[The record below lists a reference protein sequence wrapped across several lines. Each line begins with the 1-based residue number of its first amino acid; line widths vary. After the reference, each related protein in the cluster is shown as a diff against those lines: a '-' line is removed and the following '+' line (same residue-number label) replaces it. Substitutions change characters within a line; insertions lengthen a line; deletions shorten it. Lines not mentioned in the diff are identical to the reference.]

1 MKSLKTNLSKAI
13 IAFAVLCIATTISL
27 DAQVKRVL
35 LEQHTGAWC
44 GWCTDGSYV
53 MDKLIEKYPDRVVGV
68 KWHNGDAMAIPEQGQ
83 FSQIFGITGYPTGTV
98 DRKRFG
104 NSVALSR
111 GAWTQA
117 AEQSMLEE
125 PVVDVKTEY
134 SYDAATQMISITVRA
149 TVLKNDSRQLA
160 FNAMILED
168 NCTGTGSQWDQKN
181 SLSGNPNFV
190 GHPYYD
196 QPTTIVGYKHMKV
209 VRKIFG
215 GVLGSTEKFPA
226 TVTAGQQYTQTF
238 TFKKD
243 ASWKV
248 ENLYGIGFVQA
259 FVTQGTSLLDG
270 SILNV
275 AEAGKLEVRASIALD
290 NRNLLL
296 TQGQEFTQ
304 NVKIRNPQ
312 DFNIQVRLTTGQLP
326 SGWTASFV
334 QQTLAVPAKG
344 EATANMRILAPAGR
358 ATFQSIPFTV
368 TPIAT
373 QPDATVIDASSSVN
387 VLTDNTKYI
396 FVGLN
401 PKVSQFSNII
411 ANTEPYKDKTVILPG
426 DHTLLEAYPANLF
439 EFVGFASDLNS
450 RGAFATGDAVAKVY
464 RDYIR
469 ACIENGTR
477 VLIASELELYYGT
490 RWTSA
495 SNDAKQL
502 FASFGIEAASDPIP
516 LITFNSQGQITGYLT
531 ADLKGIASDPITN
544 GMAYKINLDAPNDAN
559 RRTYYCDN
567 IRITNT
573 SIASPILNYT
583 DASGNVT
590 GIAGA
595 KMVFPNTR
603 MVFLSYGFESTPDN
617 VRNDLANKIM
627 TWLFSTQT
635 NEGAKITATSADI
648 KFGEITEGNKQ
659 VTVKIS
665 NTGDEVMNISSISI
679 VNDTKGAFSIVSGAN
694 VTSIPV
700 GGSSDITVKF
710 APTESGDFTA
720 NLSIKSNAVNS
731 NDLIIPLSGKAT
743 FGSVPQGTT
752 ADGLF
757 TMNITPNPVR
767 QNANFNYS
775 FNGTTNGTLNI
786 YVIDIA
792 GRVVAELVNS
802 KVAPGDYNLNFN
814 SALLQ
819 SGTYYIIANINGKA
833 AQIPVV
839 IAK

>member
-1 MKSLKTNLSKAI
+1 MKTLKTYLGKAI
-13 IAFAVLCIATTISL
+13 IALAVLCIATTLSL

-83 FSQIFGITGYPTGTV
+83 FSSIFGITGYPTGTV

-104 NSVALSR
+104 SSVALSR

-125 PVVDVKTEY
+125 PVVDVSTDY
-134 SYDAATQMISITVRA
+134 SYDPATQNITITVRA

-181 SLSGNPNFV
+181 FLSGNPSFV

-196 QPTTIVGYKHMKV
+196 QPATIVGYKHMKV
-209 VRKIFG
+209 VRKILG

-226 TVTAGQQYTQTF
+226 TVTAGQEYTQVF

-243 ASWKV
+243 ASWNV
-248 ENLYGIGFVQA
+248 DNLYGIGFVQA
-259 FVTQGTSLLDG
+259 YVTQGTSLLDG

-275 AEAGKLEVRASIALD
+275 AEAGKFEVRASIAMD
-290 NRNLLL
+290 NRNILV
-296 TQGQEFTQ
+296 TQGKEFIQ
-304 NVKIRNPQ
+304 NVKVRNPQ
-312 DFNIQVRLTTGQLP
+312 DFNIQVRLTLGQLP

-334 QQTLAVPAKG
+334 QQTITIPAKG
-344 EATANMRILAPAGR
+344 EATANLRILAPAGR
-358 ATFQSIPFTV
+358 AAFQAIPFTV
-368 TPIAT
+368 TPLAP
-373 QPDATVIDASSSVN
+373 QPDAIVHDASSSVN
-387 VLTDNTKYI
+387 ILTDNTKHI

-401 PKVSQFSNII
+401 PKVTQFSSII
-411 ANTEPYKDKTVILPG
+411 GNAERFKDNTVVLPG
-426 DHTLLEAYPANLF
+426 DHTLLEAYPADMF
-439 EFVGFASDLNS
+439 DFVGFASDYNS
-450 RGAFATGDAVAKVY
+450 RGAFATNDPDSKVY

-477 VLIASELELYYGT
+477 VLIISELELYFGT

-495 SNDAKQL
+495 ALDAKQL
-502 FASFGIEAASDPIP
+502 FTTFGIEAASDPIP
-516 LITFNSQGQITGYLT
+516 LITLNSQGQLTGYLT
-531 ADLKGIASDPITN
+531 ADIKGIAGDPITN
-544 GMAYKINLDAPNDAN
+544 GLSYKINLAAPNDAN

-567 IRITNT
+567 I
-573 SIASPILNYT
+573 SIINPSVASPILNYT
-583 DASGNVT
+583 NAAGNVT

-595 KMVFPNTR
+595 KIVLPNTR
-603 MVFLSYGFESTPDN
+603 LVFLSYGFEATSDD
-617 VRNDLANKIM
+617 VRNTLANNIM

-635 NEGAKITATSADI
+635 TEGAKIASASANVNFGDITAED
-648 KFGEITEGNKQ
+648 KQ
-659 VTVKIS
+659 MTVKIS
-665 NTGDEVMNISSISI
+665 NTGDEDMTITSISI
-679 VNDTKGAFSIVSGAN
+679 ENNPNNVFSIVSGAD
-694 VTSIPV
+694 VKSIPV
-700 GGSSDITVKF
+700 GGSADIVVKF
-710 APTESGDFTA
+710 APTENGDYTA
-720 NLSIKSNAVNS
+720 NLSIKSNAINT
-731 NDLIIPLSGKAT
+731 NNLIIPLSGKAS

-757 TMNITPNPVR
+757 TMNISPNPVR
-767 QNANFNYS
+767 NDAKFSYS
-775 FNGTTNGTLNI
+775 YNGTTSGSLNI

-792 GRVVAELVNS
+792 GRVVAELLNTNVM
-802 KVAPGDYNLNFN
+802 PGDYNLNFN
-814 SALLQ
+814 SAELQ

-839 IAK
+839 ITK